1 MYRIRGDNMQ
11 TTKEIII
18 RQLSEPYRTLL
29 SSVSFDGLEEIRFRI
44 GQPVTLYYYNRT
56 VFLNESGHTN
66 IRPTDKN
73 DLEALSACL
82 CNHSVYAYLNEIK
95 DGFITIRGG
104 HRVGLAGKCIEKNG
118 QITGISSISGINLR
132 IAREYKNCAKD
143 LLPHLHRMGSI
154 QNTLLLSPPQCGKT
168 TYLRDIARLLSA
180 DYKITVVDER
190 SEIAGTYDGIPQFD
204 LGPQTDV
211 LDRFPKAEG
220 MLLALRSL
228 SPQILIT
235 DELGD
240 DRDIEAI
247 KKLYGA
253 GCRVI
258 ATMHG
263 DNLTNLSHA
272 KKDML
277 AYFDLALLMGRQNN
291 KPAVSAIKQLR

>member
-1 MYRIRGDNMQ
+1 MQ
-11 TTKEIII
+11 HTKDIIL

-29 SSVSFDGLEEIRFRI
+29 AHVTFDGLEEIRFRV
-44 GQPVTLYYYNRT
+44 GQPVTLYYYNRMVYVSPQT
-56 VFLNESGHTN
+56 TAKYTPVEN
-66 IRPTDKN
+66 K
-73 DLEALSACL
+73 DLETLAASL
-82 CNHSVYAYLNEIK
+82 CNHSVYAYQNEIK

-104 HRVGLAGKCIEKNG
+104 HRVGLAGKCVEKNG
-118 QITGISSISGINLR
+118 QITGISSVSGINLR
-132 IAREYKNCAKD
+132 IAHEYKNCAKN
-143 LLPHLHRMGSI
+143 LLPHLYRNGRL

-168 TYLRDIARLLSA
+168 TYLRDITRLLSSN
-180 DYKITVVDER
+180 YKITVVDER

-204 LGPQTDV
+204 IGPQTDV

-240 DRDIEAI
+240 DRDIESV

-253 GCRVI
+253 GCHLI

-263 DNLTNLSHA
+263 DSLAELSKT
-272 KKDML
+272 KKDL
-277 AYFDLALLMGRQNN
+277 LSFFDLALLMGRKDS
-291 KPAVSAIKQLR
+291 KPAVLSIKQLR

>member
-1 MYRIRGDNMQ
+1 MQ
-11 TTKEIII
+11 NTKEIII

-29 SSVSFDGLEEIRFRI
+29 SPVSFDGLEEIRFRI

-66 IRPTDKN
+66 IRSTGRN

-104 HRVGLAGKCIEKNG
+104 HRVGLAGKCVEKNG
-118 QITGISSISGINLR
+118 RITGISSISGINLR

-143 LLPHLHRMGSI
+143 LLPHLHRIGGI

-253 GCRVI
+253 GCRII

-263 DNLTNLSHA
+263 DSLTDLSQA

-277 AYFDLALLMGRQNN
+277 SYFNLILLMGRQNN

>member
-1 MYRIRGDNMQ
+1 MQ
-11 TTKEIII
+11 NTKEIII

-29 SSVSFDGLEEIRFRI
+29 SPVSFDGLEEIRFRI

-56 VFLNESGHTN
+56 IFLNESGHTN
-66 IRPTDKN
+66 IRSTGRN

-104 HRVGLAGKCIEKNG
+104 HRVGLAGKCVEKNG
-118 QITGISSISGINLR
+118 RITGISSISGINLR

-143 LLPHLHRMGSI
+143 LLPHLHRIEGI

-253 GCRVI
+253 GCRII

-263 DNLTNLSHA
+263 DSLTDLSQA

-277 AYFDLALLMGRQNN
+277 SYFNLVLIMGRQNS